1 MASIEELKQLSI
13 LEVAESL
20 GMSLNRE
27 GSGSYSWKEH
37 DSFVINA
44 RGNYYNWFSRGEG
57 GDVIKMVQV
66 VREELTGEK
75 LSFKAAKH
83 FLEEGSFEKMADVS
97 ERPKE
102 PFQYYLEPYEHPNFD
117 IARQY
122 LKEER
127 GLSDETIDTFL
138 ASGKLAAATRK
149 KGDYFE
155 PVIVFKSIDQ
165 EGKMVG
171 GSLQGIVENRVLY
184 PDRGR
189 LKRLLRNS
197 DGFVG
202 FSLDIGSPNRL
213 VFAEAP
219 IDLMSYYEYHKDEL
233 QDVRLVAM
241 DGLKRG
247 VISRHLALLE
257 SERSGRPLYGTPEQ
271 LIHSLDIAKEQGFFD
286 EGKNDSLITL
296 AVDNDTAGRRFI
308 EKLQEDGIPVIVDIP
323 PRREGQEKMDWNDYL
338 KQTKKEKNQTKEDTP
353 TTVLNALKSN
363 LSLEGIGVDNDPTE
377 CVHTSTV
384 DVEGYQLDLA
394 VYSPHTELEAHGR
407 YDWSLLVLEKTEP
420 LGFLAYGEDW
430 FNDQVTLKEKLT
442 DLQTW
447 LDQGTVKKHLLTQQ
461 DYTQFL
467 ESLNEKRQGEEEPKK
482 APEQLQEATVSIS
495 EQHKKIGHKLGD
507 LPDNRQEAAPLPE
520 ATQSQ
525 PLNDLLPSQTQD
537 QSLLHFT
544 ISNPNQSRRKAGYHL
559 ATKRDLDRVNNYAQG
574 LQEAAQW
581 YRDNLAN
588 STISYVYKDETIK
601 SPLIVQI
608 TFEEKQFMHLTGLFP
623 LKDGQTAEKTLQDF
637 AEGNGDFDH
646 LMIANRGAAF
656 QKLQVLPELKD
667 MLRTDAFYFD
677 HVSDIPRLHN
687 INMETVIKSDEGGF
701 VTAFRSNEEGLY
713 PASLLELTPDLLDE
727 FTQAPPGKTIL
738 GIYRDRDG
746 QLEQVAINEDYVK
759 DNGQAMFTTLQQKI
773 ESKNLENGGLTMT
786 DTPKE
791 HIREFFKTRVSDVK
805 TDYIYLPNGQED
817 LGYYLDGYL
826 FAHHYAELDMLS
838 PSKQVDAL
846 MERVSEHDQKFLE
859 EHFGYQP
866 DTPIEEY
873 RQSEKNSDR
882 IAEKEEQDFRNQF
895 DRQSFAETIGLM
907 QKYSP
912 EEVLNESNSYH
923 DDIRY
928 QSLLIDLEKVNKEP
942 MYRFIERYINRDIDR
957 EALSQFSTQDFI
969 TIAKE
974 HDLLN
979 GTPSVEPWKAI
990 TVTQPV
996 NRYTVLTDKVS
1007 EEFDNVS
1014 DLHQFVNQ
1022 NLKRSQRQ
1030 ELSSLLS
1037 EPGRGTPLDTLM
1049 AIDSVA
1055 GDVEVNGQSILN
1067 LFPNGINEE
1076 ATEIY
1081 RRSSA
1086 EIEETASMTSL
1097 PPEKESSEKEA
1108 PKTTKAPN
1116 LFQRLQQIFTE
1127 DAKTKKATLEEE
1139 YRDSDGDGL
1148 TDKQEAS
1155 QGSSPFS
1162 ADTDGDGLSDNEER
1176 GRSLQSDHSPQTD
1189 TRTVSEIINA
1199 KDTKALAAKMK
1210 EGVRDYF
1217 KSDTYKKYLVTMS
1230 KFHHYSPR
1238 NIQLILAQNPEATHV
1253 ASFKKWK
1260 DDFDRSVNKGEKAL
1274 RVLAPMTVKVK
1285 DPKTKEVLLDD
1296 NGNERTRTYFKMV
1309 PVFDVSQTT
1318 GKELPKPVYDLEGTY
1333 EDYGNLYKSAKAVSE
1348 ANGVPI
1354 QFKEN
1359 LGGAQGLYSRQD
1371 NAITILKGMSEQQTL
1386 KTIFHEMAH
1395 SELHNVEKLLET
1407 PLKRSTRELQAE
1419 SVAFVVASHYGL
1431 DTSDYTFGYLA
1442 SWSQDK
1448 VGLSDLE
1455 GQIKIVQKEADSLIS
1470 RIDETL
1476 ETYQR
1481 KDLKKDNFR
1490 DKLNH
1495 FKQAAKTESEEK
1507 EQPKKV
1513 QKSNE
1518 VMSL

>member
-37 DSFVINA
+37 DSFVINT
-44 RGNYYNWFSRGEG
+44 RGNYYNWFSREEG

-83 FLEEGSFEKMADVS
+83 FLEEGSFEKMERVA

-102 PFQYYLEPYEHPNFD
+102 PFQYYLEPYEHQDFE
-117 IARQY
+117 IGRQY

-127 GLSDETIDTFL
+127 GLSDETIDVFL

-155 PVIVFKSIDQ
+155 PVIVFKSVDQ

-247 VISRHLALLE
+247 VISRYLALLE
-257 SERSGRPLYGTPEQ
+257 SERSCRPLYGTPEQ
-271 LIHSLDIAKEQGFFD
+271 LTHSLDIAKEQGFFD

-308 EKLQEDGIPVIVDIP
+308 EKLQEDNIPVIIDIP
-323 PRREGQEKMDWNDYL
+323 PLREGQKKMDWNDYL
-338 KQTKKEKNQTKEDTP
+338 KQSKKEKNQTKEDTP
-353 TTVLNALKSN
+353 TTVLNALKSK
-363 LSLEGIGVDNDPTE
+363 LSLEGVGVDNDPTE

-394 VYSPHTELEAHGR
+394 VYTPHTELELNER
-407 YDWSLLVLEKTEP
+407 YDWSLLVLDKTGP
-420 LGFLAYGEDW
+420 VGFLAYGEDW
-430 FNDQVTLKEKLT
+430 FKEQADLKEKLT
-442 DLQTW
+442 DLRTW

-467 ESLNEKRQGEEEPKK
+467 ELLNEKRQEEEETKK

-656 QKLQVLPELKD
+656 QKLQVLPEIKD

-677 HVSDIPRLHN
+677 YVADIPRLHN
-687 INMETVIKSDEGGF
+687 IDMETAIKSDEGGF
-701 VTAFRSNEEGLY
+701 VTAFRSNKEGLY

-746 QLEQVAINEDYVK
+746 HLEQVAIND
-759 DNGQAMFTTLQQKI
+759 
-773 ESKNLENGGLTMT
+773 
-786 DTPKE
+786 
-791 HIREFFKTRVSDVK
+791 
-805 TDYIYLPNGQED
+805 DYIKDGGQK
-817 LGYYLDGYL
+817 L
-826 FAHHYAELDMLS
+826 FRILQENKAKEKDSHSL
-838 PSKQVDAL
+838 
-846 MERVSEHDQKFLE
+846 ERTK
-859 EHFGYQP
+859 GGNN
-866 DTPIEEY
+866 
-873 RQSEKNSDR
+873 KM
-882 IAEKEEQDFRNQF
+882 
-895 DRQSFAETIGLM
+895 AET
-907 QKYSP
+907 
-912 EEVLNESNSYH
+912 
-923 DDIRY
+923 
-928 QSLLIDLEKVNKEP
+928 
-942 MYRFIERYINRDIDR
+942 
-957 EALSQFSTQDFI
+957 
-969 TIAKE
+969 
-974 HDLLN
+974 
-979 GTPSVEPWKAI
+979 
-990 TVTQPV
+990 
-996 NRYTVLTDKVS
+996 
-1007 EEFDNVS
+1007 
-1014 DLHQFVNQ
+1014 NQ
-1022 NLKRSQRQ
+1022 
-1030 ELSSLLS
+1030 
-1037 EPGRGTPLDTLM
+1037 
-1049 AIDSVA
+1049 
-1055 GDVEVNGQSILN
+1055 
-1067 LFPNGINEE
+1067 
-1076 ATEIY
+1076 
-1081 RRSSA
+1081 
-1086 EIEETASMTSL
+1086 
-1097 PPEKESSEKEA
+1097 
-1108 PKTTKAPN
+1108 APN
-1116 LFQRLQQIFTE
+1116 LFQRIKQVFTE
-1127 DAKTKKATLEEE
+1127 DAKTKKAALEEE
-1139 YRDSDGDGL
+1139 YKDSDGDGL

-1176 GRSLQSDHSPQTD
+1176 GRSLESDNPPQTD

-1230 KFHHYSPR
+1230 QFHHYSPR

-1260 DDFDRSVNKGEKAL
+1260 DDFERSVNKGEKAL

-1333 EDYGNLYKSAKAVSE
+1333 EEYGNLYKSAKAVSE

-1476 ETYQR
+1476 EKYQN
-1481 KDLKKDNFR
+1481 KDLKKDNFK
-1490 DKLNH
+1490 DKLNR
-1495 FKQAAKTESEEK
+1495 FKEVAKSESEEK
-1507 EQPKKV
+1507 EQPKKA

-1518 VMSL
+1518 VISL

>member
-1 MASIEELKQLSI
+1 MASIEELKRLSI
-13 LEVAESL
+13 LEVAEKL

-37 DSFVINA
+37 DSFVINT
-44 RGNYYNWFSRGEG
+44 RGNYYNWFSRAEG

-75 LSFKAAKH
+75 ISFKAAKH
-83 FLEEGSFEKMADVS
+83 FLEEGSFEKMEEVA

-117 IARQY
+117 IGRQY

-138 ASGKLAAATRK
+138 ASSKLAAATRK

-219 IDLMSYYEYHKDEL
+219 IDLMSYYEYHKEEL

-271 LIHSLDIAKEQGFFD
+271 LTHSLDIAKEQGFFD

-308 EKLQEDGIPVIVDIP
+308 EKLQEDGIPVIIDIP
-323 PRREGQEKMDWNDYL
+323 PRREGQKKMDWNDYL
-338 KQTKKEKNQTKEDTP
+338 KQEKKPTPQEANRSRDQSLTKAEVLEALSMEGDLIKAS
-353 TTVLNALKSN
+353 TTDHEVLYTN
-363 LSLEGIGVDNDPTE
+363 
-377 CVHTSTV
+377 TV
-384 DVEGYQLDLA
+384 TLDQGYRLNLA
-394 VYSPHTELEAHGR
+394 VHSPKEVENLADITAPWTLEVVK
-407 YDWSLLVLEKTEP
+407 DNQS

-430 FNDQVTLKEKLT
+430 GNAFDIEEELTNLEHWVVNNQVTDKLYSQEEVTVFLASLSSENEAVFEGFTTSTRIIIDDRTWNKENDHVT
-442 DLQTW
+442 
-447 LDQGTVKKHLLTQQ
+447 
-461 DYTQFL
+461 
-467 ESLNEKRQGEEEPKK
+467 E
-482 APEQLQEATVSIS
+482 VSS

-507 LPDNRQEAAPLPE
+507 LPEQSQEAAPLPE

-544 ISNPNQSRRKAGYHL
+544 ISNSNQSRRKAGYHL
-559 ATKRDLDRVNNYAQG
+559 ATKRDLDRINNYAQG

-637 AEGNGDFDH
+637 AEGNGNFDH

-656 QKLQVLPELKD
+656 QKLQVLPEIKD

-677 HVSDIPRLHN
+677 HVTDIPRLHN
-687 INMETVIKSDEGGF
+687 INMETAIRSDEGGF
-701 VTAFRSNEEGLY
+701 ATAFRSNEEGLY

-759 DNGQAMFTTLQQKI
+759 DGGQKLFRILQENKAK
-773 ESKNLENGGLTMT
+773 EKDNHSLERTKGGNHKM
-786 DTPKE
+786 
-791 HIREFFKTRVSDVK
+791 
-805 TDYIYLPNGQED
+805 
-817 LGYYLDGYL
+817 
-826 FAHHYAELDMLS
+826 
-838 PSKQVDAL
+838 
-846 MERVSEHDQKFLE
+846 
-859 EHFGYQP
+859 
-866 DTPIEEY
+866 
-873 RQSEKNSDR
+873 
-882 IAEKEEQDFRNQF
+882 
-895 DRQSFAETIGLM
+895 AETD
-907 QKYSP
+907 Q
-912 EEVLNESNSYH
+912 
-923 DDIRY
+923 
-928 QSLLIDLEKVNKEP
+928 
-942 MYRFIERYINRDIDR
+942 
-957 EALSQFSTQDFI
+957 T
-969 TIAKE
+969 
-974 HDLLN
+974 
-979 GTPSVEPWKAI
+979 
-990 TVTQPV
+990 
-996 NRYTVLTDKVS
+996 
-1007 EEFDNVS
+1007 
-1014 DLHQFVNQ
+1014 
-1022 NLKRSQRQ
+1022 
-1030 ELSSLLS
+1030 
-1037 EPGRGTPLDTLM
+1037 
-1049 AIDSVA
+1049 
-1055 GDVEVNGQSILN
+1055 
-1067 LFPNGINEE
+1067 
-1076 ATEIY
+1076 
-1081 RRSSA
+1081 
-1086 EIEETASMTSL
+1086 
-1097 PPEKESSEKEA
+1097 
-1108 PKTTKAPN
+1108 PN
-1116 LFQRLQQIFTE
+1116 LLKRLQQIFTE
-1127 DAKTKKATLEEE
+1127 DAKTKKAALEEE
-1139 YRDSDGDGL
+1139 YKDSDGDGL

-1176 GRSLQSDHSPQTD
+1176 GRSLQSDNPPQAD

-1199 KDTKALAAKMK
+1199 KDTQALTAKMK
-1210 EGVRDYF
+1210 EGVKDYF

-1230 KFHHYSPR
+1230 KFHQYSPR

-1260 DDFDRSVNKGEKAL
+1260 DDFGRTVNKGEKAL

-1419 SVAFVVASHYGL
+1419 SVSFVVASHYGV

-1481 KDLKKDNFR
+1481 KDLKKDNFK

>member
-37 DSFVINA
+37 DSFVINT
-44 RGNYYNWFSRGEG
+44 RGNYYNWFSREEG

-83 FLEEGSFEKMADVS
+83 FLEEGSFEKMERVA

-102 PFQYYLEPYEHPNFD
+102 PFQYYLEPYEHPDFE
-117 IARQY
+117 IGRQY

-127 GLSDETIDTFL
+127 GLSDETIDAFL

-155 PVIVFKSIDQ
+155 PVIVFKSVDQ

-219 IDLMSYYEYHKDEL
+219 IDLMSYYEYHKEEL

-247 VISRHLALLE
+247 VISRYLALLE

-271 LIHSLDIAKEQGFFD
+271 LTHSLDIAKEQGFFD

-308 EKLQEDGIPVIVDIP
+308 EKLKEDNIPVIIDIP
-323 PRREGQEKMDWNDYL
+323 PLREGQKKMDWNDYL

-353 TTVLNALKSN
+353 TTVLNALKSK
-363 LSLEGIGVDNDPTE
+363 LSLEGVGVDNDPTE

-394 VYSPHTELEAHGR
+394 VYSPHTELELNER
-407 YDWSLLVLEKTEP
+407 YDWSLLVLDKTGP
-420 LGFLAYGEDW
+420 VGFLAYGEDW
-430 FNDQVTLKEKLT
+430 FKEQADLKEKLT

-467 ESLNEKRQGEEEPKK
+467 ELLNEKSQKEEETKK
-482 APEQLQEATVSIS
+482 APEQLQEATISIS

-507 LPDNRQEAAPLPE
+507 LPDSSQEAAPLPE
-520 ATQSQ
+520 AKHSQ
-525 PLNDLLPSQTQD
+525 PLNDLLPDQTQD
-537 QSLLHFT
+537 QSLLYFT

-559 ATKRDLDRVNNYAQG
+559 ATKRDLDRVNSYAQG

-656 QKLQVLPELKD
+656 QKLQVLPEIKD

-677 HVSDIPRLHN
+677 YVADIPRLHN
-687 INMETVIKSDEGGF
+687 IDMETAIKSDEGGF
-701 VTAFRSNEEGLY
+701 VTAFRSNKEGLY

-746 QLEQVAINEDYVK
+746 QLEQVAIND
-759 DNGQAMFTTLQQKI
+759 
-773 ESKNLENGGLTMT
+773 
-786 DTPKE
+786 
-791 HIREFFKTRVSDVK
+791 
-805 TDYIYLPNGQED
+805 DYIKDGGQK
-817 LGYYLDGYL
+817 L
-826 FAHHYAELDMLS
+826 FRILQENKAKEKDSHSL
-838 PSKQVDAL
+838 
-846 MERVSEHDQKFLE
+846 ERTK
-859 EHFGYQP
+859 GGNN
-866 DTPIEEY
+866 
-873 RQSEKNSDR
+873 KM
-882 IAEKEEQDFRNQF
+882 
-895 DRQSFAETIGLM
+895 AET
-907 QKYSP
+907 
-912 EEVLNESNSYH
+912 
-923 DDIRY
+923 
-928 QSLLIDLEKVNKEP
+928 
-942 MYRFIERYINRDIDR
+942 
-957 EALSQFSTQDFI
+957 
-969 TIAKE
+969 
-974 HDLLN
+974 
-979 GTPSVEPWKAI
+979 
-990 TVTQPV
+990 
-996 NRYTVLTDKVS
+996 
-1007 EEFDNVS
+1007 
-1014 DLHQFVNQ
+1014 NQ
-1022 NLKRSQRQ
+1022 
-1030 ELSSLLS
+1030 
-1037 EPGRGTPLDTLM
+1037 
-1049 AIDSVA
+1049 
-1055 GDVEVNGQSILN
+1055 
-1067 LFPNGINEE
+1067 
-1076 ATEIY
+1076 
-1081 RRSSA
+1081 
-1086 EIEETASMTSL
+1086 
-1097 PPEKESSEKEA
+1097 
-1108 PKTTKAPN
+1108 APN
-1116 LFQRLQQIFTE
+1116 LFQRIKQVFTE
-1127 DAKTKKATLEEE
+1127 DAKTKKAALEEE
-1139 YRDSDGDGL
+1139 YKDSDGDGL

-1176 GRSLQSDHSPQTD
+1176 GRSLQSDNPPQTD

-1230 KFHHYSPR
+1230 QFHHYSPR

-1260 DDFDRSVNKGEKAL
+1260 DDFDRNVNKGEKAL

-1359 LGGAQGLYSRQD
+1359 LGGPQGLYSRQD
-1371 NAITILKGMSEQQTL
+1371 NTITILKGMSEQQTL

-1476 ETYQR
+1476 EKYQN
-1481 KDLKKDNFR
+1481 KDLKKDNFK
-1490 DKLNH
+1490 DKLNR
-1495 FKQAAKTESEEK
+1495 FKEVAKSESEEK
-1507 EQPKKV
+1507 EQPKKA

-1518 VMSL
+1518 VISL

>member
-1 MASIEELKQLSI
+1 MASIEELKRLSI
-13 LEVAESL
+13 LEVAEKL

-37 DSFVINA
+37 DSFVINT

-75 LSFKAAKH
+75 PSFKAAKH
-83 FLEEGSFEKMADVS
+83 FLEEGSFEKMERVA

-102 PFQYYLEPYEHPNFD
+102 PFQYYLEPYEHPDFE
-117 IARQY
+117 IGRQY

-219 IDLMSYYEYHKDEL
+219 IDLMSYYEYHKEEL

-271 LIHSLDIAKEQGFFD
+271 LTHSLDIAKEQDFFD

-308 EKLQEDGIPVIVDIP
+308 EKLQEDGIPVIIDIP

-338 KQTKKEKNQTKEDTP
+338 KQEKKPTPQEVNRSRDQSLTKAEVLEALSMEGDLIKAS
-353 TTVLNALKSN
+353 TTDREVLYTN
-363 LSLEGIGVDNDPTE
+363 
-377 CVHTSTV
+377 TV
-384 DVEGYQLDLA
+384 TLDQGYRLNLA
-394 VYSPHTELEAHGR
+394 VHSPKEVENLADVTAPWALEVVKDNH
-407 YDWSLLVLEKTEP
+407 S

-430 FNDQVTLKEKLT
+430 GNAFDIEEDLTNLEYWVVNNQVTDKLYSQEEVTVFLASLSSENEAVFEGFTTSTRIIIDDRTWNKEN
-442 DLQTW
+442 D
-447 LDQGTVKKHLLTQQ
+447 H
-461 DYTQFL
+461 
-467 ESLNEKRQGEEEPKK
+467 
-482 APEQLQEATVSIS
+482 ATEVSS

-544 ISNPNQSRRKAGYHL
+544 ISNSNQSRRKAGYHL
-559 ATKRDLDRVNNYAQG
+559 ATKRDLDRINNYAQG

-637 AEGNGDFDH
+637 AEGNGNFDH

-656 QKLQVLPELKD
+656 QKLQVLPEIKD

-677 HVSDIPRLHN
+677 HVTDIPRLHN
-687 INMETVIKSDEGGF
+687 INMETAIRSDEGGF
-701 VTAFRSNEEGLY
+701 ATAFRSNEEGLY

-759 DNGQAMFTTLQQKI
+759 DGGQKLFRILQENKAK
-773 ESKNLENGGLTMT
+773 EKDNHSLERTKGGNHKM
-786 DTPKE
+786 
-791 HIREFFKTRVSDVK
+791 
-805 TDYIYLPNGQED
+805 
-817 LGYYLDGYL
+817 
-826 FAHHYAELDMLS
+826 
-838 PSKQVDAL
+838 
-846 MERVSEHDQKFLE
+846 
-859 EHFGYQP
+859 
-866 DTPIEEY
+866 
-873 RQSEKNSDR
+873 
-882 IAEKEEQDFRNQF
+882 
-895 DRQSFAETIGLM
+895 AETD
-907 QKYSP
+907 Q
-912 EEVLNESNSYH
+912 
-923 DDIRY
+923 
-928 QSLLIDLEKVNKEP
+928 
-942 MYRFIERYINRDIDR
+942 
-957 EALSQFSTQDFI
+957 T
-969 TIAKE
+969 
-974 HDLLN
+974 
-979 GTPSVEPWKAI
+979 
-990 TVTQPV
+990 
-996 NRYTVLTDKVS
+996 
-1007 EEFDNVS
+1007 
-1014 DLHQFVNQ
+1014 
-1022 NLKRSQRQ
+1022 
-1030 ELSSLLS
+1030 
-1037 EPGRGTPLDTLM
+1037 
-1049 AIDSVA
+1049 
-1055 GDVEVNGQSILN
+1055 
-1067 LFPNGINEE
+1067 
-1076 ATEIY
+1076 
-1081 RRSSA
+1081 
-1086 EIEETASMTSL
+1086 
-1097 PPEKESSEKEA
+1097 
-1108 PKTTKAPN
+1108 PN
-1116 LFQRLQQIFTE
+1116 LLKRLQQIFTE
-1127 DAKTKKATLEEE
+1127 DAKTKKAALEEE
-1139 YRDSDGDGL
+1139 YKDSDGDGL

-1176 GRSLQSDHSPQTD
+1176 GRSLQADHSSQAD

-1199 KDTKALAAKMK
+1199 KDTQALTAKMK
-1210 EGVRDYF
+1210 EGVKDYF

-1230 KFHHYSPR
+1230 KFHQYSPR

-1260 DDFDRSVNKGEKAL
+1260 DDFGRTVNKGEKAL

-1481 KDLKKDNFR
+1481 KDLKKDNFK

-1495 FKQAAKTESEEK
+1495 FKEVAKTESEEK

>member
-13 LEVAESL
+13 LGVGESL

-37 DSFVINA
+37 DSFVINT

-66 VREELTGEK
+66 VREELTGK
-75 LSFKAAKH
+75 KISFKAAKH
-83 FLEEGSFEKMADVS
+83 FLEEGSFEKMQEVA

-102 PFQYYLEPYEHPNFD
+102 PFQYYLEPYEHPDFE
-117 IARQY
+117 IGRQY

-138 ASGKLAAATRK
+138 ASGKLATATRK

-219 IDLMSYYEYHKDEL
+219 IDLMSYYEYHKEEL

-247 VISRHLALLE
+247 IISRHLALLE

-271 LIHSLDIAKEQGFFD
+271 LTHSLDIAKEQGFFD

-308 EKLQEDGIPVIVDIP
+308 EKLQEDNIPVIIDIP
-323 PRREGQEKMDWNDYL
+323 PLREGQKKMDWNDYL
-338 KQTKKEKNQTKEDTP
+338 KQT
-353 TTVLNALKSN
+353 
-363 LSLEGIGVDNDPTE
+363 
-377 CVHTSTV
+377 
-384 DVEGYQLDLA
+384 
-394 VYSPHTELEAHGR
+394 
-407 YDWSLLVLEKTEP
+407 
-420 LGFLAYGEDW
+420 
-430 FNDQVTLKEKLT
+430 
-442 DLQTW
+442 
-447 LDQGTVKKHLLTQQ
+447 
-461 DYTQFL
+461 
-467 ESLNEKRQGEEEPKK
+467 KK

-656 QKLQVLPELKD
+656 QKLQVLPEIKD

-677 HVSDIPRLHN
+677 YVADIPRLHN
-687 INMETVIKSDEGGF
+687 IDMETAIKSDEGGF

-746 QLEQVAINEDYVK
+746 QLEQVAIND
-759 DNGQAMFTTLQQKI
+759 
-773 ESKNLENGGLTMT
+773 
-786 DTPKE
+786 
-791 HIREFFKTRVSDVK
+791 
-805 TDYIYLPNGQED
+805 DYIKDGGQK
-817 LGYYLDGYL
+817 L
-826 FAHHYAELDMLS
+826 FRILQENKAKEKDSHSL
-838 PSKQVDAL
+838 
-846 MERVSEHDQKFLE
+846 ERTK
-859 EHFGYQP
+859 GGNN
-866 DTPIEEY
+866 
-873 RQSEKNSDR
+873 KM
-882 IAEKEEQDFRNQF
+882 
-895 DRQSFAETIGLM
+895 AET
-907 QKYSP
+907 
-912 EEVLNESNSYH
+912 
-923 DDIRY
+923 
-928 QSLLIDLEKVNKEP
+928 
-942 MYRFIERYINRDIDR
+942 
-957 EALSQFSTQDFI
+957 
-969 TIAKE
+969 
-974 HDLLN
+974 
-979 GTPSVEPWKAI
+979 
-990 TVTQPV
+990 
-996 NRYTVLTDKVS
+996 
-1007 EEFDNVS
+1007 
-1014 DLHQFVNQ
+1014 NQ
-1022 NLKRSQRQ
+1022 
-1030 ELSSLLS
+1030 
-1037 EPGRGTPLDTLM
+1037 
-1049 AIDSVA
+1049 
-1055 GDVEVNGQSILN
+1055 
-1067 LFPNGINEE
+1067 
-1076 ATEIY
+1076 
-1081 RRSSA
+1081 
-1086 EIEETASMTSL
+1086 
-1097 PPEKESSEKEA
+1097 
-1108 PKTTKAPN
+1108 APN
-1116 LFQRLQQIFTE
+1116 LFQRIKQVFTE
-1127 DAKTKKATLEEE
+1127 DAKTKKAALEEE
-1139 YRDSDGDGL
+1139 YKDSDGDGL

-1176 GRSLQSDHSPQTD
+1176 GRSLQSDNPPQTD

-1230 KFHHYSPR
+1230 QFHHYSPR

-1318 GKELPKPVYDLEGTY
+1318 GKELPKTVYDLEGTY

-1359 LGGAQGLYSRQD
+1359 LGGPQGLYSRQD
-1371 NAITILKGMSEQQTL
+1371 NTITILKGMSEQQTL

-1476 ETYQR
+1476 EKYQN
-1481 KDLKKDNFR
+1481 KDLKKDNFK
-1490 DKLNH
+1490 DKLNR
-1495 FKQAAKTESEEK
+1495 FKEVAKSESEEK
-1507 EQPKKV
+1507 EQPKKA

-1518 VMSL
+1518 VISL

>member
-13 LEVAESL
+13 LEVAEKL

-37 DSFVINA
+37 DSFVINT

-117 IARQY
+117 IGRQY

-202 FSLDIGSPNRL
+202 FSLDIGSPNHL

-219 IDLMSYYEYHKDEL
+219 IDLMSYYEYHKEEL

-271 LIHSLDIAKEQGFFD
+271 LTHSLDIAKEQGFFD

-296 AVDNDTAGRRFI
+296 AVDNDQAGRRFI
-308 EKLQEDGIPVIVDIP
+308 EKLQEDGIPVLVDIP

-338 KQTKKEKNQTKEDTP
+338 KQEKKPTPQEVNRLRDHLLTKAEVSEALSMEGDLIKAS
-353 TTVLNALKSN
+353 TTNREVLYTNTVTLDQRY
-363 LSLEGIGVDNDPTE
+363 SLN
-377 CVHTSTV
+377 
-384 DVEGYQLDLA
+384 LA
-394 VYSPHTELEAHGR
+394 VHSPEEVENLADITAPWALEVIK
-407 YDWSLLVLEKTEP
+407 DNQSL
-420 LGFLAYGEDW
+420 GYLAYGESWGNEFDIEDELTNLENW
-430 FNDQVTLKEKLT
+430 IAINQVEDKLYSQEEVTDFLNSLSAEKETIGELTSFGTLIIDDRTWESDYSNDI
-442 DLQTW
+442 
-447 LDQGTVKKHLLTQQ
+447 
-461 DYTQFL
+461 
-467 ESLNEKRQGEEEPKK
+467 S
-482 APEQLQEATVSIS
+482 S

-507 LPDNRQEAAPLPE
+507 LPDSSQEAAPLPE
-520 ATQSQ
+520 AKHSQ
-525 PLNDLLPSQTQD
+525 PLNDLLPDQTQD
-537 QSLLHFT
+537 QSLLYFT

-559 ATKRDLDRVNNYAQG
+559 ATKRDLDRVNSYAKG

-677 HVSDIPRLHN
+677 HVADIPRLHN
-687 INMETVIKSDEGGF
+687 INMETAIKSDEGGF

-759 DNGQAMFTTLQQKI
+759 DGGQKLFRILQENKAK
-773 ESKNLENGGLTMT
+773 EKDSHSLERTKGGNHKM
-786 DTPKE
+786 
-791 HIREFFKTRVSDVK
+791 
-805 TDYIYLPNGQED
+805 
-817 LGYYLDGYL
+817 
-826 FAHHYAELDMLS
+826 
-838 PSKQVDAL
+838 
-846 MERVSEHDQKFLE
+846 
-859 EHFGYQP
+859 
-866 DTPIEEY
+866 
-873 RQSEKNSDR
+873 
-882 IAEKEEQDFRNQF
+882 
-895 DRQSFAETIGLM
+895 AET
-907 QKYSP
+907 
-912 EEVLNESNSYH
+912 
-923 DDIRY
+923 
-928 QSLLIDLEKVNKEP
+928 
-942 MYRFIERYINRDIDR
+942 
-957 EALSQFSTQDFI
+957 T
-969 TIAKE
+969 
-974 HDLLN
+974 
-979 GTPSVEPWKAI
+979 
-990 TVTQPV
+990 
-996 NRYTVLTDKVS
+996 
-1007 EEFDNVS
+1007 
-1014 DLHQFVNQ
+1014 
-1022 NLKRSQRQ
+1022 
-1030 ELSSLLS
+1030 
-1037 EPGRGTPLDTLM
+1037 
-1049 AIDSVA
+1049 
-1055 GDVEVNGQSILN
+1055 
-1067 LFPNGINEE
+1067 
-1076 ATEIY
+1076 
-1081 RRSSA
+1081 
-1086 EIEETASMTSL
+1086 
-1097 PPEKESSEKEA
+1097 
-1108 PKTTKAPN
+1108 KTPN

-1127 DAKTKKATLEEE
+1127 DAKTKKVALEEE
-1139 YRDSDGDGL
+1139 YKDSDGDGL

-1155 QGSSPFS
+1155 QGTSPFS

-1176 GRSLQSDHSPQTD
+1176 GRSLQVDKSPQAE

-1199 KDTKALAAKMK
+1199 KDTQALAAKMK

-1238 NIQLILAQNPEATHV
+1238 NIQLILTQNPEATHV

-1260 DDFDRSVNKGEKAL
+1260 DDFERSVNKGEKAL

-1481 KDLKKDNFR
+1481 KDLKKDNFK

>member
-13 LEVAESL
+13 LEVAEKL

-66 VREELTGEK
+66 VRKELTGEK

-83 FLEEGSFEKMADVS
+83 FLEEGNFEKMERVA

-102 PFQYYLEPYEHPNFD
+102 PFQYYLEPYEHPDFE
-117 IARQY
+117 IGRQY

-138 ASGKLAAATRK
+138 ASGNLAAATRK

-155 PVIVFKSIDQ
+155 PVIVFKSRDQ
-165 EGKMVG
+165 DGQMVG

-271 LIHSLDIAKEQGFFD
+271 LTHSLDIAKEQGFFD
-286 EGKNDSLITL
+286 EGKNDFLITL
-296 AVDNDTAGRRFI
+296 AVDNDTAGRHFI
-308 EKLQEDGIPVIVDIP
+308 EKLQEDGIPVIIDIP

-338 KQTKKEKNQTKEDTP
+338 KRTKGENHKMAETK
-353 TTVLNALKSN
+353 
-363 LSLEGIGVDNDPTE
+363 
-377 CVHTSTV
+377 HTS
-384 DVEGYQLDLA
+384 
-394 VYSPHTELEAHGR
+394 
-407 YDWSLLVLEKTEP
+407 
-420 LGFLAYGEDW
+420 
-430 FNDQVTLKEKLT
+430 
-442 DLQTW
+442 
-447 LDQGTVKKHLLTQQ
+447 
-461 DYTQFL
+461 
-467 ESLNEKRQGEEEPKK
+467 
-482 APEQLQEATVSIS
+482 
-495 EQHKKIGHKLGD
+495 
-507 LPDNRQEAAPLPE
+507 
-520 ATQSQ
+520 
-525 PLNDLLPSQTQD
+525 
-537 QSLLHFT
+537 
-544 ISNPNQSRRKAGYHL
+544 
-559 ATKRDLDRVNNYAQG
+559 
-574 LQEAAQW
+574 
-581 YRDNLAN
+581 
-588 STISYVYKDETIK
+588 
-601 SPLIVQI
+601 
-608 TFEEKQFMHLTGLFP
+608 
-623 LKDGQTAEKTLQDF
+623 
-637 AEGNGDFDH
+637 
-646 LMIANRGAAF
+646 
-656 QKLQVLPELKD
+656 
-667 MLRTDAFYFD
+667 
-677 HVSDIPRLHN
+677 
-687 INMETVIKSDEGGF
+687 
-701 VTAFRSNEEGLY
+701 
-713 PASLLELTPDLLDE
+713 
-727 FTQAPPGKTIL
+727 
-738 GIYRDRDG
+738 
-746 QLEQVAINEDYVK
+746 
-759 DNGQAMFTTLQQKI
+759 
-773 ESKNLENGGLTMT
+773 
-786 DTPKE
+786 
-791 HIREFFKTRVSDVK
+791 
-805 TDYIYLPNGQED
+805 
-817 LGYYLDGYL
+817 
-826 FAHHYAELDMLS
+826 
-838 PSKQVDAL
+838 
-846 MERVSEHDQKFLE
+846 
-859 EHFGYQP
+859 
-866 DTPIEEY
+866 
-873 RQSEKNSDR
+873 
-882 IAEKEEQDFRNQF
+882 
-895 DRQSFAETIGLM
+895 
-907 QKYSP
+907 
-912 EEVLNESNSYH
+912 
-923 DDIRY
+923 
-928 QSLLIDLEKVNKEP
+928 
-942 MYRFIERYINRDIDR
+942 
-957 EALSQFSTQDFI
+957 
-969 TIAKE
+969 
-974 HDLLN
+974 
-979 GTPSVEPWKAI
+979 
-990 TVTQPV
+990 
-996 NRYTVLTDKVS
+996 
-1007 EEFDNVS
+1007 
-1014 DLHQFVNQ
+1014 
-1022 NLKRSQRQ
+1022 
-1030 ELSSLLS
+1030 
-1037 EPGRGTPLDTLM
+1037 
-1049 AIDSVA
+1049 
-1055 GDVEVNGQSILN
+1055 
-1067 LFPNGINEE
+1067 
-1076 ATEIY
+1076 
-1081 RRSSA
+1081 
-1086 EIEETASMTSL
+1086 
-1097 PPEKESSEKEA
+1097 
-1108 PKTTKAPN
+1108 N

-1127 DAKTKKATLEEE
+1127 DAKTKKAALEEE
-1139 YRDSDGDGL
+1139 YKDSDGDGL

-1155 QGSSPFS
+1155 QGTSPFS

-1176 GRSLQSDHSPQTD
+1176 GGSLQSDHSPQTD

-1199 KDTKALAAKMK
+1199 KDTQALAAKMK

-1260 DDFDRSVNKGEKAL
+1260 DDFERSVNKGEKAL

-1333 EDYGNLYKSAKAVSE
+1333 EDYGNLYKSVKAVSE

-1481 KDLKKDNFR
+1481 KDLKKDNFK

>member
-37 DSFVINA
+37 DSFVINT
-44 RGNYYNWFSRGEG
+44 RGNYYNWFSREEG

-83 FLEEGSFEKMADVS
+83 FLEEGSFEKMERVA

-102 PFQYYLEPYEHPNFD
+102 PFQYYLEPYEHPDFE
-117 IARQY
+117 IGRQY

-127 GLSDETIDTFL
+127 GLSDETIDAFL

-155 PVIVFKSIDQ
+155 PVIVFKSVDQ

-219 IDLMSYYEYHKDEL
+219 IDLMSYYEYHKEEL

-247 VISRHLALLE
+247 VISRYLALLE

-271 LIHSLDIAKEQGFFD
+271 LTHSLDIAKEQGFFD

-308 EKLQEDGIPVIVDIP
+308 EKLQEDNIPVIIDIP
-323 PRREGQEKMDWNDYL
+323 PLREGQKKMDWNDYL
-338 KQTKKEKNQTKEDTP
+338 KQTKKEKKQTKEDTP
-353 TTVLNALKSN
+353 TTVLNALKSK
-363 LSLEGIGVDNDPTE
+363 LSLEGVGVDNDPTE

-394 VYSPHTELEAHGR
+394 VYSPHTELELNER
-407 YDWSLLVLEKTEP
+407 YDWSLLVLDKTEP
-420 LGFLAYGEDW
+420 VGFLAYGEDW
-430 FNDQVTLKEKLT
+430 FKEQTDLKEKLT

-467 ESLNEKRQGEEEPKK
+467 ELLNEKSQKKEETKK
-482 APEQLQEATVSIS
+482 APEQLQEATISIS

-507 LPDNRQEAAPLPE
+507 LPDSSQEAAPLPE
-520 ATQSQ
+520 AKHSR
-525 PLNDLLPSQTQD
+525 PLNDLLPDQTQD
-537 QSLLHFT
+537 QSLLYFT

-559 ATKRDLDRVNNYAQG
+559 ATKRDLDRVNSYAQG

-623 LKDGQTAEKTLQDF
+623 LKNGQTAEKTLQDF

-656 QKLQVLPELKD
+656 QKLQVLPEIKD

-677 HVSDIPRLHN
+677 YVADIPRLHN
-687 INMETVIKSDEGGF
+687 IDMETAIKSDEGGF

-746 QLEQVAINEDYVK
+746 QLEQVAIND
-759 DNGQAMFTTLQQKI
+759 
-773 ESKNLENGGLTMT
+773 
-786 DTPKE
+786 
-791 HIREFFKTRVSDVK
+791 
-805 TDYIYLPNGQED
+805 DYIKDGGQK
-817 LGYYLDGYL
+817 L
-826 FAHHYAELDMLS
+826 FRILQENKAKEKDSHSL
-838 PSKQVDAL
+838 
-846 MERVSEHDQKFLE
+846 ERTK
-859 EHFGYQP
+859 GGNN
-866 DTPIEEY
+866 
-873 RQSEKNSDR
+873 KM
-882 IAEKEEQDFRNQF
+882 
-895 DRQSFAETIGLM
+895 AET
-907 QKYSP
+907 
-912 EEVLNESNSYH
+912 
-923 DDIRY
+923 
-928 QSLLIDLEKVNKEP
+928 
-942 MYRFIERYINRDIDR
+942 
-957 EALSQFSTQDFI
+957 
-969 TIAKE
+969 
-974 HDLLN
+974 
-979 GTPSVEPWKAI
+979 
-990 TVTQPV
+990 
-996 NRYTVLTDKVS
+996 
-1007 EEFDNVS
+1007 
-1014 DLHQFVNQ
+1014 NQ
-1022 NLKRSQRQ
+1022 
-1030 ELSSLLS
+1030 
-1037 EPGRGTPLDTLM
+1037 
-1049 AIDSVA
+1049 
-1055 GDVEVNGQSILN
+1055 
-1067 LFPNGINEE
+1067 
-1076 ATEIY
+1076 
-1081 RRSSA
+1081 
-1086 EIEETASMTSL
+1086 
-1097 PPEKESSEKEA
+1097 
-1108 PKTTKAPN
+1108 APN
-1116 LFQRLQQIFTE
+1116 LFQRIKQVFTE
-1127 DAKTKKATLEEE
+1127 DAKTKKAALEE
-1139 YRDSDGDGL
+1139 YKDSDGDGL

-1176 GRSLQSDHSPQTD
+1176 GRSLQSDNPPQTD

-1230 KFHHYSPR
+1230 QFHHYSPR

-1285 DPKTKEVLLDD
+1285 DPKTNEVLLDD

-1359 LGGAQGLYSRQD
+1359 LGGPQGLYSRQD
-1371 NAITILKGMSEQQTL
+1371 NTITILKGMSEQQTL

-1476 ETYQR
+1476 EKYQN
-1481 KDLKKDNFR
+1481 KDLKKDNFK
-1490 DKLNH
+1490 DKLNQ
-1495 FKQAAKTESEEK
+1495 FKEVAKSESEEK
-1507 EQPKKV
+1507 EQPKKA

-1518 VMSL
+1518 MISL

>member
-1 MASIEELKQLSI
+1 MASIEELKRLSI
-13 LEVAESL
+13 LEVAEKL

-37 DSFVINA
+37 DSFVINT
-44 RGNYYNWFSRGEG
+44 RGNYYNWFSRAEG

-75 LSFKAAKH
+75 ISFKAAKH
-83 FLEEGSFEKMADVS
+83 FLEEGSFEKMEEVA

-117 IARQY
+117 IGRQY

-219 IDLMSYYEYHKDEL
+219 IDLMSYYEYHKEEL

-271 LIHSLDIAKEQGFFD
+271 LTHSLDIAKEQGFFD

-308 EKLQEDGIPVIVDIP
+308 EKLQEDGIPVIIDIP

-338 KQTKKEKNQTKEDTP
+338 KQEKKPTPQEVNRSRDQSLTKAEVLEALSMEGDLIKAS
-353 TTVLNALKSN
+353 TTDREVLYTN
-363 LSLEGIGVDNDPTE
+363 
-377 CVHTSTV
+377 TV
-384 DVEGYQLDLA
+384 TLDQGYRLNLA
-394 VYSPHTELEAHGR
+394 VHSPKEVENLADITAPWTLEVVK
-407 YDWSLLVLEKTEP
+407 DNQS

-430 FNDQVTLKEKLT
+430 GNAFDIEEELTNLEHWVVNNQVTDKLYSQEEVTVFLASLSSENEAVFEGFTTSTRIIIDDRTWNKENDHVT
-442 DLQTW
+442 
-447 LDQGTVKKHLLTQQ
+447 
-461 DYTQFL
+461 
-467 ESLNEKRQGEEEPKK
+467 E
-482 APEQLQEATVSIS
+482 VSS

-507 LPDNRQEAAPLPE
+507 LPEQSQEAAPLPE

-525 PLNDLLPSQTQD
+525 PLNNLLPSQTQD

-637 AEGNGDFDH
+637 AEGNGNFDH

-656 QKLQVLPELKD
+656 QKLQVLPEIKD

-677 HVSDIPRLHN
+677 HVTDIPRLHN
-687 INMETVIKSDEGGF
+687 INMETAIKSDEGGF

-746 QLEQVAINEDYVK
+746 QLEQVAINEEYVK
-759 DNGQAMFTTLQQKI
+759 DGGQKLFRILQENKAK
-773 ESKNLENGGLTMT
+773 EKDNHSLERTKGGNHKM
-786 DTPKE
+786 
-791 HIREFFKTRVSDVK
+791 
-805 TDYIYLPNGQED
+805 
-817 LGYYLDGYL
+817 
-826 FAHHYAELDMLS
+826 
-838 PSKQVDAL
+838 
-846 MERVSEHDQKFLE
+846 
-859 EHFGYQP
+859 
-866 DTPIEEY
+866 
-873 RQSEKNSDR
+873 
-882 IAEKEEQDFRNQF
+882 
-895 DRQSFAETIGLM
+895 AET
-907 QKYSP
+907 
-912 EEVLNESNSYH
+912 
-923 DDIRY
+923 
-928 QSLLIDLEKVNKEP
+928 
-942 MYRFIERYINRDIDR
+942 
-957 EALSQFSTQDFI
+957 
-969 TIAKE
+969 
-974 HDLLN
+974 
-979 GTPSVEPWKAI
+979 
-990 TVTQPV
+990 
-996 NRYTVLTDKVS
+996 
-1007 EEFDNVS
+1007 
-1014 DLHQFVNQ
+1014 NQ
-1022 NLKRSQRQ
+1022 
-1030 ELSSLLS
+1030 
-1037 EPGRGTPLDTLM
+1037 
-1049 AIDSVA
+1049 
-1055 GDVEVNGQSILN
+1055 
-1067 LFPNGINEE
+1067 
-1076 ATEIY
+1076 
-1081 RRSSA
+1081 
-1086 EIEETASMTSL
+1086 
-1097 PPEKESSEKEA
+1097 
-1108 PKTTKAPN
+1108 APN

-1127 DAKTKKATLEEE
+1127 DAKTKKVALEEE
-1139 YRDSDGDGL
+1139 YKDSDGDGL

-1176 GRSLQSDHSPQTD
+1176 GRSLQADHSPQTD

-1230 KFHHYSPR
+1230 KFHQYSPR

-1260 DDFDRSVNKGEKAL
+1260 DDFERSVNKGEKAL

-1481 KDLKKDNFR
+1481 KDLKKDNFK

-1495 FKQAAKTESEEK
+1495 FKEAAKTESEEK

>member
-37 DSFVINA
+37 DSFVINT
-44 RGNYYNWFSRGEG
+44 RGNYYNWFSREEG

-66 VREELTGEK
+66 LREELTGEK

-83 FLEEGSFEKMADVS
+83 FLEEGSFEKMERVA

-102 PFQYYLEPYEHPNFD
+102 PFQYYLEPYEHPDFE
-117 IARQY
+117 IGRQY

-127 GLSDETIDTFL
+127 GLSDETIDAFL

-155 PVIVFKSIDQ
+155 PVIVFKSVDQ

-219 IDLMSYYEYHKDEL
+219 IDLMSYYEYHKEEL

-247 VISRHLALLE
+247 VISRYLALLE

-271 LIHSLDIAKEQGFFD
+271 LTHSLDIAKEQGFFD

-308 EKLQEDGIPVIVDIP
+308 EKLKEDNIPVIIDIP
-323 PRREGQEKMDWNDYL
+323 PLREGQKKMDWNDYL

-353 TTVLNALKSN
+353 TTVLNALKSK
-363 LSLEGIGVDNDPTE
+363 LSLEGVGVDNDPTE

-394 VYSPHTELEAHGR
+394 VYSPHTELELNER
-407 YDWSLLVLEKTEP
+407 YDWSLLVLDKTGP
-420 LGFLAYGEDW
+420 VGFLAYGEDW
-430 FNDQVTLKEKLT
+430 FKEQADLKEKLT

-467 ESLNEKRQGEEEPKK
+467 ELLNEKSQKEEETKK
-482 APEQLQEATVSIS
+482 APEQLQEATISIS

-507 LPDNRQEAAPLPE
+507 LPDSSQEAAPLPE
-520 ATQSQ
+520 AKHSQ
-525 PLNDLLPSQTQD
+525 PLNDLLPDQTQD
-537 QSLLHFT
+537 QSLLYFT

-559 ATKRDLDRVNNYAQG
+559 ATKRDLDRVNSYAQG

-656 QKLQVLPELKD
+656 QKLQVLPEIKD

-677 HVSDIPRLHN
+677 YVADIPRLHN
-687 INMETVIKSDEGGF
+687 IDMETAIKSDEGGF
-701 VTAFRSNEEGLY
+701 VTAFRSNKEGLY

-746 QLEQVAINEDYVK
+746 QLEQVAIND
-759 DNGQAMFTTLQQKI
+759 
-773 ESKNLENGGLTMT
+773 
-786 DTPKE
+786 
-791 HIREFFKTRVSDVK
+791 
-805 TDYIYLPNGQED
+805 DYIKDGGQK
-817 LGYYLDGYL
+817 L
-826 FAHHYAELDMLS
+826 FRILQENKAKEKDSHSL
-838 PSKQVDAL
+838 
-846 MERVSEHDQKFLE
+846 ERTK
-859 EHFGYQP
+859 GGNN
-866 DTPIEEY
+866 
-873 RQSEKNSDR
+873 KM
-882 IAEKEEQDFRNQF
+882 
-895 DRQSFAETIGLM
+895 AET
-907 QKYSP
+907 
-912 EEVLNESNSYH
+912 
-923 DDIRY
+923 
-928 QSLLIDLEKVNKEP
+928 
-942 MYRFIERYINRDIDR
+942 
-957 EALSQFSTQDFI
+957 
-969 TIAKE
+969 
-974 HDLLN
+974 
-979 GTPSVEPWKAI
+979 
-990 TVTQPV
+990 
-996 NRYTVLTDKVS
+996 
-1007 EEFDNVS
+1007 
-1014 DLHQFVNQ
+1014 NQ
-1022 NLKRSQRQ
+1022 
-1030 ELSSLLS
+1030 
-1037 EPGRGTPLDTLM
+1037 
-1049 AIDSVA
+1049 
-1055 GDVEVNGQSILN
+1055 
-1067 LFPNGINEE
+1067 
-1076 ATEIY
+1076 
-1081 RRSSA
+1081 
-1086 EIEETASMTSL
+1086 
-1097 PPEKESSEKEA
+1097 
-1108 PKTTKAPN
+1108 APN
-1116 LFQRLQQIFTE
+1116 LFQRIKQVFTE
-1127 DAKTKKATLEEE
+1127 DAKTKKAALEEE
-1139 YRDSDGDGL
+1139 YKDSDGDGL

-1176 GRSLQSDHSPQTD
+1176 GRSLQSDNPPQTD

-1230 KFHHYSPR
+1230 QFHHYSPR

-1260 DDFDRSVNKGEKAL
+1260 DDFDRNVNKGEKAL

-1359 LGGAQGLYSRQD
+1359 LGGPQGLYSRQD
-1371 NAITILKGMSEQQTL
+1371 NTITILKGMSEQQTL

-1476 ETYQR
+1476 EKYQN
-1481 KDLKKDNFR
+1481 KDLKKDNFK
-1490 DKLNH
+1490 DKLNR
-1495 FKQAAKTESEEK
+1495 FKEVAKSESEEK
-1507 EQPKKV
+1507 EQPKKA

-1518 VMSL
+1518 VISL

>member
-37 DSFVINA
+37 DSFVINT
-44 RGNYYNWFSRGEG
+44 RGNYYNWFSREEG

-83 FLEEGSFEKMADVS
+83 FLEEGSFEKMERVA

-102 PFQYYLEPYEHPNFD
+102 PFQYYLEPYEHPDFE
-117 IARQY
+117 IGRQY

-127 GLSDETIDTFL
+127 GLSDETIDAFL

-155 PVIVFKSIDQ
+155 PVIVFKSVDQ

-219 IDLMSYYEYHKDEL
+219 IDLMSYYEYHKEEL

-247 VISRHLALLE
+247 VISRYLALLE

-271 LIHSLDIAKEQGFFD
+271 LTHSLDIAKEQGFFD

-308 EKLQEDGIPVIVDIP
+308 EKLQEDNIPVIIDIP
-323 PRREGQEKMDWNDYL
+323 PLREGQKKMDWNDYL

-363 LSLEGIGVDNDPTE
+363 LSLEGVGVDNDPTE

-394 VYSPHTELEAHGR
+394 VYSPHTELELNER
-407 YDWSLLVLEKTEP
+407 YDWSLLVLDKTGP
-420 LGFLAYGEDW
+420 VGFLAYGEDW
-430 FNDQVTLKEKLT
+430 FKEQADLKEKLT

-467 ESLNEKRQGEEEPKK
+467 ELLNEKSQKEEETKK
-482 APEQLQEATVSIS
+482 APEQLQEATISIS

-507 LPDNRQEAAPLPE
+507 LPDSSQEAAPLPE
-520 ATQSQ
+520 AKHSQ
-525 PLNDLLPSQTQD
+525 PLNDLLPDQTQD
-537 QSLLHFT
+537 QSSLYFT

-559 ATKRDLDRVNNYAQG
+559 ATKRDLDRVNSYAQG

-623 LKDGQTAEKTLQDF
+623 LKNGQTAEKTLQDF

-656 QKLQVLPELKD
+656 QKLQVLPEIKD

-677 HVSDIPRLHN
+677 YVADIPRLHN
-687 INMETVIKSDEGGF
+687 IDMETAIKSDEGGF

-746 QLEQVAINEDYVK
+746 QLEQVAIND
-759 DNGQAMFTTLQQKI
+759 
-773 ESKNLENGGLTMT
+773 
-786 DTPKE
+786 
-791 HIREFFKTRVSDVK
+791 
-805 TDYIYLPNGQED
+805 DYIKDGGQK
-817 LGYYLDGYL
+817 L
-826 FAHHYAELDMLS
+826 FRILQENKAKEKDSHSL
-838 PSKQVDAL
+838 
-846 MERVSEHDQKFLE
+846 ERTK
-859 EHFGYQP
+859 GGNN
-866 DTPIEEY
+866 
-873 RQSEKNSDR
+873 KM
-882 IAEKEEQDFRNQF
+882 
-895 DRQSFAETIGLM
+895 AET
-907 QKYSP
+907 
-912 EEVLNESNSYH
+912 
-923 DDIRY
+923 
-928 QSLLIDLEKVNKEP
+928 
-942 MYRFIERYINRDIDR
+942 
-957 EALSQFSTQDFI
+957 
-969 TIAKE
+969 
-974 HDLLN
+974 
-979 GTPSVEPWKAI
+979 
-990 TVTQPV
+990 
-996 NRYTVLTDKVS
+996 
-1007 EEFDNVS
+1007 
-1014 DLHQFVNQ
+1014 NQ
-1022 NLKRSQRQ
+1022 
-1030 ELSSLLS
+1030 
-1037 EPGRGTPLDTLM
+1037 
-1049 AIDSVA
+1049 
-1055 GDVEVNGQSILN
+1055 
-1067 LFPNGINEE
+1067 
-1076 ATEIY
+1076 
-1081 RRSSA
+1081 
-1086 EIEETASMTSL
+1086 
-1097 PPEKESSEKEA
+1097 
-1108 PKTTKAPN
+1108 APN
-1116 LFQRLQQIFTE
+1116 LFQRIKQVFTE
-1127 DAKTKKATLEEE
+1127 DAKTKKAALEEE
-1139 YRDSDGDGL
+1139 YKDSDGDGL

-1176 GRSLQSDHSPQTD
+1176 GRSLQSDNPPQTD

-1230 KFHHYSPR
+1230 QFHHYSPR

-1260 DDFDRSVNKGEKAL
+1260 DDFERSVNKGEKAL
-1274 RVLAPMTVKVK
+1274 RVLAPITVKVK

-1333 EDYGNLYKSAKAVSE
+1333 EDYGNLYKSVKAVSE

-1359 LGGAQGLYSRQD
+1359 LGGPQGLYSRQD
-1371 NAITILKGMSEQQTL
+1371 NTITILKGMSEQQTL

-1476 ETYQR
+1476 EKYQN
-1481 KDLKKDNFR
+1481 KDLKKDNFK
-1490 DKLNH
+1490 DKLNR
-1495 FKQAAKTESEEK
+1495 FKEVAKSESEEK
-1507 EQPKKV
+1507 EQPKKA
-1513 QKSNE
+1513 QKGNE
-1518 VMSL
+1518 EMNL

>member
-27 GSGSYSWKEH
+27 GSYSYSWKEH
-37 DSFVINA
+37 DSFVINT
-44 RGNYYNWFSRGEG
+44 RENYYNWFSREEG

-83 FLEEGSFEKMADVS
+83 FLEEGSFEKMEEVA

-102 PFQYYLEPYEHPNFD
+102 PFQYYLEPYEHPDFE
-117 IARQY
+117 IGRQY

-127 GLSDETIDTFL
+127 GLSDETIDAFL

-155 PVIVFKSIDQ
+155 PVIVFKSVDQ

-184 PDRGR
+184 PERGR

-219 IDLMSYYEYHKDEL
+219 IDLMSYYEYHKEEL

-247 VISRHLALLE
+247 VISRYLALLE
-257 SERSGRPLYGTPEQ
+257 SERSCRPLYGTPEQ
-271 LIHSLDIAKEQGFFD
+271 LTHSLDIAKEQGFFD

-308 EKLQEDGIPVIVDIP
+308 EKLQEDNIPVIIDIP
-323 PRREGQEKMDWNDYL
+323 PLREGQKKMDWNDYL
-338 KQTKKEKNQTKEDTP
+338 KQSKKEKNQTK
-353 TTVLNALKSN
+353 
-363 LSLEGIGVDNDPTE
+363 
-377 CVHTSTV
+377 
-384 DVEGYQLDLA
+384 
-394 VYSPHTELEAHGR
+394 
-407 YDWSLLVLEKTEP
+407 
-420 LGFLAYGEDW
+420 GE
-430 FNDQVTLKEKLT
+430 
-442 DLQTW
+442 
-447 LDQGTVKKHLLTQQ
+447 
-461 DYTQFL
+461 
-467 ESLNEKRQGEEEPKK
+467 
-482 APEQLQEATVSIS
+482 
-495 EQHKKIGHKLGD
+495 
-507 LPDNRQEAAPLPE
+507 
-520 ATQSQ
+520 
-525 PLNDLLPSQTQD
+525 
-537 QSLLHFT
+537 
-544 ISNPNQSRRKAGYHL
+544 
-559 ATKRDLDRVNNYAQG
+559 NN
-574 LQEAAQW
+574 
-581 YRDNLAN
+581 
-588 STISYVYKDETIK
+588 K
-601 SPLIVQI
+601 
-608 TFEEKQFMHLTGLFP
+608 M
-623 LKDGQTAEKTLQDF
+623 
-637 AEGNGDFDH
+637 
-646 LMIANRGAAF
+646 
-656 QKLQVLPELKD
+656 
-667 MLRTDAFYFD
+667 
-677 HVSDIPRLHN
+677 
-687 INMETVIKSDEGGF
+687 
-701 VTAFRSNEEGLY
+701 
-713 PASLLELTPDLLDE
+713 
-727 FTQAPPGKTIL
+727 
-738 GIYRDRDG
+738 
-746 QLEQVAINEDYVK
+746 
-759 DNGQAMFTTLQQKI
+759 
-773 ESKNLENGGLTMT
+773 
-786 DTPKE
+786 
-791 HIREFFKTRVSDVK
+791 VK
-805 TDYIYLPNGQED
+805 T
-817 LGYYLDGYL
+817 
-826 FAHHYAELDMLS
+826 
-838 PSKQVDAL
+838 
-846 MERVSEHDQKFLE
+846 
-859 EHFGYQP
+859 
-866 DTPIEEY
+866 
-873 RQSEKNSDR
+873 
-882 IAEKEEQDFRNQF
+882 NQ
-895 DRQSFAETIGLM
+895 
-907 QKYSP
+907 
-912 EEVLNESNSYH
+912 
-923 DDIRY
+923 
-928 QSLLIDLEKVNKEP
+928 
-942 MYRFIERYINRDIDR
+942 
-957 EALSQFSTQDFI
+957 
-969 TIAKE
+969 
-974 HDLLN
+974 
-979 GTPSVEPWKAI
+979 
-990 TVTQPV
+990 
-996 NRYTVLTDKVS
+996 
-1007 EEFDNVS
+1007 
-1014 DLHQFVNQ
+1014 
-1022 NLKRSQRQ
+1022 
-1030 ELSSLLS
+1030 
-1037 EPGRGTPLDTLM
+1037 
-1049 AIDSVA
+1049 
-1055 GDVEVNGQSILN
+1055 
-1067 LFPNGINEE
+1067 
-1076 ATEIY
+1076 
-1081 RRSSA
+1081 
-1086 EIEETASMTSL
+1086 
-1097 PPEKESSEKEA
+1097 
-1108 PKTTKAPN
+1108 APN
-1116 LFQRLQQIFTE
+1116 LFQRIKQVFTE
-1127 DAKTKKATLEEE
+1127 DAKTKKAALEEE
-1139 YRDSDGDGL
+1139 YKDSDGDGL

-1176 GRSLQSDHSPQTD
+1176 GRSLQSDNPPQTD

-1230 KFHHYSPR
+1230 QFHHYSPR

-1260 DDFDRSVNKGEKAL
+1260 DDFERSVNKGEKAL

-1359 LGGAQGLYSRQD
+1359 LGGPQGLYSRQD
-1371 NAITILKGMSEQQTL
+1371 NTITILKGMSEQQTL

-1476 ETYQR
+1476 EKYQN
-1481 KDLKKDNFR
+1481 KDLKKDNFK
-1490 DKLNH
+1490 DKLNR
-1495 FKQAAKTESEEK
+1495 FKEVAKSESEEK
-1507 EQPKKV
+1507 EQPKKA
-1513 QKSNE
+1513 QKGNE
-1518 VMSL
+1518 EMNL

>member
-13 LEVAESL
+13 LEVAEKL

-37 DSFVINA
+37 DSFVINT

-97 ERPKE
+97 EQPKE
-102 PFQYYLEPYEHPNFD
+102 PFQYYLEPYEHQDFE
-117 IARQY
+117 IGRQY

-271 LIHSLDIAKEQGFFD
+271 LTHSLDIAKEQGFFD

-308 EKLQEDGIPVIVDIP
+308 EKLQKDGIPVLVDIP

-338 KQTKKEKNQTKEDTP
+338 KQTKKEKKQTKEIDGALTSYGSFIIDDEFLESRYGTNTKEDTP

-394 VYSPHTELEAHGR
+394 VYSPHTELEPHGR

-467 ESLNEKRQGEEEPKK
+467 ELLNEKRQEEEDTKK

-495 EQHKKIGHKLGD
+495 EQYKKIGHKLGD
-507 LPDNRQEAAPLPE
+507 LPDDRQEAAPLPE
-520 ATQSQ
+520 AKHSQ
-525 PLNDLLPSQTQD
+525 PLNDLLPDQTQD

-687 INMETVIKSDEGGF
+687 INMETAIKSDEGGF

-738 GIYRDRDG
+738 GIYRDRNG

-759 DNGQAMFTTLQQKI
+759 DGGQKLFRILQ
-773 ESKNLENGGLTMT
+773 EN
-786 DTPKE
+786 K
-791 HIREFFKTRVSDVK
+791 
-805 TDYIYLPNGQED
+805 
-817 LGYYLDGYL
+817 
-826 FAHHYAELDMLS
+826 
-838 PSKQVDAL
+838 
-846 MERVSEHDQKFLE
+846 
-859 EHFGYQP
+859 
-866 DTPIEEY
+866 
-873 RQSEKNSDR
+873 
-882 IAEKEEQDFRNQF
+882 
-895 DRQSFAETIGLM
+895 
-907 QKYSP
+907 
-912 EEVLNESNSYH
+912 
-923 DDIRY
+923 
-928 QSLLIDLEKVNKEP
+928 
-942 MYRFIERYINRDIDR
+942 
-957 EALSQFSTQDFI
+957 
-969 TIAKE
+969 AKE
-974 HDLLN
+974 KDNHSLERTKGGN
-979 GTPSVEPWKAI
+979 NKMAER
-990 TVTQPV
+990 TQ
-996 NRYTVLTDKVS
+996 T
-1007 EEFDNVS
+1007 
-1014 DLHQFVNQ
+1014 
-1022 NLKRSQRQ
+1022 
-1030 ELSSLLS
+1030 
-1037 EPGRGTPLDTLM
+1037 
-1049 AIDSVA
+1049 
-1055 GDVEVNGQSILN
+1055 
-1067 LFPNGINEE
+1067 
-1076 ATEIY
+1076 
-1081 RRSSA
+1081 
-1086 EIEETASMTSL
+1086 
-1097 PPEKESSEKEA
+1097 
-1108 PKTTKAPN
+1108 PN

-1139 YRDSDGDGL
+1139 YKDSDGDGL

-1176 GRSLQSDHSPQTD
+1176 GRSLQSDNPPQTD

-1199 KDTKALAAKMK
+1199 KDTQALAAKMK

-1260 DDFDRSVNKGEKAL
+1260 DDFERSVNKGEKAL

-1318 GKELPKPVYDLEGTY
+1318 GKELPKPVYDLEGIY

-1395 SELHNVEKLLET
+1395 SELHNVEKLLEK

-1481 KDLKKDNFR
+1481 KDLKKDNFK

-1495 FKQAAKTESEEK
+1495 FKEVAKSESEEK

>member
-37 DSFVINA
+37 DSFVINT
-44 RGNYYNWFSRGEG
+44 RGNYYNWFSREEG

-83 FLEEGSFEKMADVS
+83 FLEEGSFEKMERVA

-102 PFQYYLEPYEHPNFD
+102 PFQYYFEPYEHPDFE
-117 IARQY
+117 IGRQY

-138 ASGKLAAATRK
+138 ASGKLATATRK

-219 IDLMSYYEYHKDEL
+219 IDLMSYYEYHKEEL

-271 LIHSLDIAKEQGFFD
+271 LTHSLDIAKEQGFFD

-308 EKLQEDGIPVIVDIP
+308 EKLQEDGIPIIVDIP
-323 PRREGQEKMDWNDYL
+323 PRRKGQEKMDWNDYL
-338 KQTKKEKNQTKEDTP
+338 KQTKKEKKQTKETDGALTSYGSFIIDDEFLESRYGTNTKEDTSK
-353 TTVLNALKSN
+353 TVLNALKSN
-363 LSLEGIGVDNDPTE
+363 LSLEGVGVDNDPTE
-377 CVHTSTV
+377 CAFVSTV

-394 VYSPHTELEAHGR
+394 VYSHTPELESHGR

-420 LGFLAYGEDW
+420 VGFLAYGEDW
-430 FNDQVTLKEKLT
+430 FKEQADLKEKLT

-447 LDQGTVKKHLLTQQ
+447 INQKSVKKHLLTQQ
-461 DYTQFL
+461 DYSHFL
-467 ESLNEKRQGEEEPKK
+467 EALEEKGTKK
-482 APEQLQEATVSIS
+482 APENLQETTTSS
-495 EQHKKIGHKLGD
+495 LEQHKKIGHKLED

-656 QKLQVLPELKD
+656 QKLQVLPEIKD

-677 HVSDIPRLHN
+677 YVADIPRLHN
-687 INMETVIKSDEGGF
+687 IDMETAIKSDEGGF

-738 GIYRDRDG
+738 GIYRDRNG
-746 QLEQVAINEDYVK
+746 HLEQVAINEEYVK
-759 DNGQAMFTTLQQKI
+759 DNGQKLFRILQENKAK
-773 ESKNLENGGLTMT
+773 EKDNYSLEQTKGENNKM
-786 DTPKE
+786 
-791 HIREFFKTRVSDVK
+791 VK
-805 TDYIYLPNGQED
+805 T
-817 LGYYLDGYL
+817 
-826 FAHHYAELDMLS
+826 
-838 PSKQVDAL
+838 
-846 MERVSEHDQKFLE
+846 
-859 EHFGYQP
+859 
-866 DTPIEEY
+866 
-873 RQSEKNSDR
+873 
-882 IAEKEEQDFRNQF
+882 NQ
-895 DRQSFAETIGLM
+895 
-907 QKYSP
+907 
-912 EEVLNESNSYH
+912 
-923 DDIRY
+923 
-928 QSLLIDLEKVNKEP
+928 
-942 MYRFIERYINRDIDR
+942 
-957 EALSQFSTQDFI
+957 
-969 TIAKE
+969 
-974 HDLLN
+974 
-979 GTPSVEPWKAI
+979 
-990 TVTQPV
+990 
-996 NRYTVLTDKVS
+996 
-1007 EEFDNVS
+1007 
-1014 DLHQFVNQ
+1014 
-1022 NLKRSQRQ
+1022 
-1030 ELSSLLS
+1030 
-1037 EPGRGTPLDTLM
+1037 
-1049 AIDSVA
+1049 
-1055 GDVEVNGQSILN
+1055 
-1067 LFPNGINEE
+1067 
-1076 ATEIY
+1076 
-1081 RRSSA
+1081 
-1086 EIEETASMTSL
+1086 
-1097 PPEKESSEKEA
+1097 
-1108 PKTTKAPN
+1108 APN
-1116 LFQRLQQIFTE
+1116 LFQRIKQVFTE
-1127 DAKTKKATLEEE
+1127 DAKTKKAALEEE
-1139 YRDSDGDGL
+1139 YKDSDGDGL

-1176 GRSLQSDHSPQTD
+1176 GRSLQSDNPPQTD

-1230 KFHHYSPR
+1230 QFHHYSPR

-1260 DDFDRSVNKGEKAL
+1260 DDFERSVNKGEKAL

-1476 ETYQR
+1476 EKYQN
-1481 KDLKKDNFR
+1481 KDLKKDNFK
-1490 DKLNH
+1490 DKLNR
-1495 FKQAAKTESEEK
+1495 FKEVAKSESEEK
-1507 EQPKKV
+1507 EQPKKA
-1513 QKSNE
+1513 QKGNE
-1518 VMSL
+1518 EMNL

>member
-1 MASIEELKQLSI
+1 MASIEELKQISI
-13 LEVAESL
+13 LEVAEKL

-27 GSGSYSWKEH
+27 GSDSYSWKEH
-37 DSFVINA
+37 DSFVINT

-83 FLEEGSFEKMADVS
+83 FLEEGSFEKMEEVA

-102 PFQYYLEPYEHPNFD
+102 PFRYYLEPYEHPDFE
-117 IARQY
+117 IGRQY

-127 GLSDETIDTFL
+127 GLSDETIDAFL
-138 ASGKLAAATRK
+138 ASGNLATATRK

-155 PVIVFKSIDQ
+155 PVIVLKSRDQ
-165 EGKMVG
+165 DGQMVG

-184 PDRGR
+184 PERGR

-197 DGFVG
+197 DGSVG
-202 FSLDIGSPNRL
+202 FSLDIGTPNRL

-233 QDVRLVAM
+233 QDIRLVAM

-271 LIHSLDIAKEQGFFD
+271 LTHSLDIAKEQGFFD

-296 AVDNDTAGRRFI
+296 AVDNDQAGRRFI
-308 EKLQEDGIPVIVDIP
+308 EKLQEDGIPVLVDIP

-338 KQTKKEKNQTKEDTP
+338 KQEKKPTPQEVNRLRDHLLTKAEVSEALSMEGDLIKSS
-353 TTVLNALKSN
+353 TTDREVLYTNTVTLDQGY
-363 LSLEGIGVDNDPTE
+363 SLN
-377 CVHTSTV
+377 
-384 DVEGYQLDLA
+384 LA
-394 VYSPHTELEAHGR
+394 VHSPEEVENLADITAPWALEVIK
-407 YDWSLLVLEKTEP
+407 DNQSL
-420 LGFLAYGEDW
+420 GYLAYGESWGNEFDIEDELTNLENW
-430 FNDQVTLKEKLT
+430 IAINQVEDKLYSQEEVTDFLNSLSAEKETIGELTSFGTLIIDDRSWESDYSNDI
-442 DLQTW
+442 
-447 LDQGTVKKHLLTQQ
+447 
-461 DYTQFL
+461 
-467 ESLNEKRQGEEEPKK
+467 S
-482 APEQLQEATVSIS
+482 S

-507 LPDNRQEAAPLPE
+507 LPDSSQEAAPLPE
-520 ATQSQ
+520 AKHSQ
-525 PLNDLLPSQTQD
+525 PLNDLLPDQTQD

-559 ATKRDLDRVNNYAQG
+559 ATKRDLDRVNSYAKG

-677 HVSDIPRLHN
+677 HVADIPRLHN
-687 INMETVIKSDEGGF
+687 INMETAIKSDEGGF
-701 VTAFRSNEEGLY
+701 VTAFRSNEEGMY

-746 QLEQVAINEDYVK
+746 QLEQVAIN
-759 DNGQAMFTTLQQKI
+759 G
-773 ESKNLENGGLTMT
+773 
-786 DTPKE
+786 
-791 HIREFFKTRVSDVK
+791 
-805 TDYIYLPNGQED
+805 DYIKDGGQK
-817 LGYYLDGYL
+817 L
-826 FAHHYAELDMLS
+826 F
-838 PSKQVDAL
+838 
-846 MERVSEHDQKFLE
+846 
-859 EHFGYQP
+859 
-866 DTPIEEY
+866 
-873 RQSEKNSDR
+873 R
-882 IAEKEEQDFRNQF
+882 ILQENKAKGENNKMTEMNQ
-895 DRQSFAETIGLM
+895 
-907 QKYSP
+907 
-912 EEVLNESNSYH
+912 
-923 DDIRY
+923 
-928 QSLLIDLEKVNKEP
+928 
-942 MYRFIERYINRDIDR
+942 
-957 EALSQFSTQDFI
+957 
-969 TIAKE
+969 
-974 HDLLN
+974 
-979 GTPSVEPWKAI
+979 
-990 TVTQPV
+990 
-996 NRYTVLTDKVS
+996 
-1007 EEFDNVS
+1007 
-1014 DLHQFVNQ
+1014 
-1022 NLKRSQRQ
+1022 
-1030 ELSSLLS
+1030 
-1037 EPGRGTPLDTLM
+1037 
-1049 AIDSVA
+1049 
-1055 GDVEVNGQSILN
+1055 
-1067 LFPNGINEE
+1067 
-1076 ATEIY
+1076 
-1081 RRSSA
+1081 
-1086 EIEETASMTSL
+1086 
-1097 PPEKESSEKEA
+1097 
-1108 PKTTKAPN
+1108 APN

-1127 DAKTKKATLEEE
+1127 DAKTKKAALEEE
-1139 YRDSDGDGL
+1139 YKDSDGDGL

-1176 GRSLQSDHSPQTD
+1176 GRSLQSDNPPQTD
-1189 TRTVSEIINA
+1189 TRTVSEIIND

-1210 EGVRDYF
+1210 EGVKDYF
-1217 KSDTYKKYLVTMS
+1217 KSDIYKKYLVTMS

-1260 DDFDRSVNKGEKAL
+1260 DDFERSVNKGEKAL

-1481 KDLKKDNFR
+1481 KDLKKDNFK

-1495 FKQAAKTESEEK
+1495 FKEAAKTESEEK

>member
-66 VREELTGEK
+66 VREEITGEK

-83 FLEEGSFEKMADVS
+83 FLEEGSFEKMERVA

-117 IARQY
+117 IGRQY

-171 GSLQGIVENRVLY
+171 GSLQGIVENHVLY

-219 IDLMSYYEYHKDEL
+219 IDLMSYYEYHKEEL
-233 QDVRLVAM
+233 QNVRLVAM

-271 LIHSLDIAKEQGFFD
+271 LIHSIDIAKEQGFFD

-308 EKLQEDGIPVIVDIP
+308 EKLQEDGIPVIVDIA

-338 KQTKKEKNQTKEDTP
+338 KQTKKEKNKTKETDGALTSYGSFIIDDEFLESRYGTNTKEDTT
-353 TTVLNALKSN
+353 TTVFNALKSN

-467 ESLNEKRQGEEEPKK
+467 ELLNEKRQEEEETKK

-525 PLNDLLPSQTQD
+525 PLNDLLPSQTQN

-687 INMETVIKSDEGGF
+687 INMETAIKSDEGGF

-746 QLEQVAINEDYVK
+746 QLEQVAINDDYIKDGGQKLFRILQENKAKEK
-759 DNGQAMFTTLQQKI
+759 DNH
-773 ESKNLENGGLTMT
+773 SLERTKGGNNKM
-786 DTPKE
+786 
-791 HIREFFKTRVSDVK
+791 
-805 TDYIYLPNGQED
+805 
-817 LGYYLDGYL
+817 
-826 FAHHYAELDMLS
+826 
-838 PSKQVDAL
+838 
-846 MERVSEHDQKFLE
+846 
-859 EHFGYQP
+859 
-866 DTPIEEY
+866 
-873 RQSEKNSDR
+873 
-882 IAEKEEQDFRNQF
+882 
-895 DRQSFAETIGLM
+895 AET
-907 QKYSP
+907 
-912 EEVLNESNSYH
+912 
-923 DDIRY
+923 
-928 QSLLIDLEKVNKEP
+928 
-942 MYRFIERYINRDIDR
+942 
-957 EALSQFSTQDFI
+957 
-969 TIAKE
+969 
-974 HDLLN
+974 
-979 GTPSVEPWKAI
+979 
-990 TVTQPV
+990 
-996 NRYTVLTDKVS
+996 
-1007 EEFDNVS
+1007 
-1014 DLHQFVNQ
+1014 NQ
-1022 NLKRSQRQ
+1022 
-1030 ELSSLLS
+1030 
-1037 EPGRGTPLDTLM
+1037 
-1049 AIDSVA
+1049 
-1055 GDVEVNGQSILN
+1055 
-1067 LFPNGINEE
+1067 
-1076 ATEIY
+1076 
-1081 RRSSA
+1081 
-1086 EIEETASMTSL
+1086 
-1097 PPEKESSEKEA
+1097 
-1108 PKTTKAPN
+1108 APN
-1116 LFQRLQQIFTE
+1116 LFQRLQHIFTE
-1127 DAKTKKATLEEE
+1127 DAKTKKAVLEEE
-1139 YRDSDGDGL
+1139 YKDSDGDGL

-1176 GRSLQSDHSPQTD
+1176 GRSLQSGHSPQAD
-1189 TRTVSEIINA
+1189 TRTVSEIINT
-1199 KDTKALAAKMK
+1199 KDTKALVAKMK

-1230 KFHHYSPR
+1230 KFHQYSPR

-1348 ANGVPI
+1348 TNGVPI

-1371 NAITILKGMSEQQTL
+1371 NTITILKGMSEQQTL

-1470 RIDETL
+1470 RIDKTL

-1481 KDLKKDNFR
+1481 KDLKKDNFK

-1495 FKQAAKTESEEK
+1495 FKEAAKTESEEK